1 MNKKQRTE
9 ACREILY
16 KYNID
21 DIVIDEY
28 DKDFMIT
35 IFEYH
40 SEWDLKKGAGVL
52 SISIMKNTFNRC
64 FKINRIDGTSTD
76 ISFTHCINKPS
87 QISYVKKACRTAIRN
102 EIVLYRNKNVV
113 FGVSKCPFTNE
124 VLEKDNTH
132 IDHYDLTFDQ
142 MFNFWIINKDI
153 GKLYLKINDTK
164 DNCVDTYFTDRYL
177 VNDFITFHNSKC
189 KLRAVSKK
197 ANLSILKSRL
207 S

>member
-21 DIVIDEY
+21 DIIDAY
-28 DKDFMIT
+28 DKSFMIN
-35 IFEYH
+35 IFEGH
-40 SEWDLKKGAGVL
+40 SEWDIKKGVGIL
-52 SISIMKNTFNRC
+52 SISIMNNTFNRC
-64 FKINRIDGTSTD
+64 FRINRIDGSSTD

-87 QISYVKKACRTAIRN
+87 KLSFVKKACRSAIRN
-102 EIVLYRNKNVV
+102 EIVLYRNNNVF

-124 VLEKDNTH
+124 VLEKENTH

-153 GKLYLKINDTK
+153 EKLYLKINKTI
-164 DNCVDTYFTDRYL
+164 DNCVDTYFTDKYL
-177 VNDFITFHNSKC
+177 VNDFIDFHNKSC

-207 S
+207 T